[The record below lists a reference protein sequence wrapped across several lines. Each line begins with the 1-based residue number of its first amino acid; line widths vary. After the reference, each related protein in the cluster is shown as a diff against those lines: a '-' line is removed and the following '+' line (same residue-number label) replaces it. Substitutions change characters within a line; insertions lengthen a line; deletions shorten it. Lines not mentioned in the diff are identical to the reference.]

1 MTTFEVKKFN
11 LASMKPSRC
20 TLLVGKKGMGKSVM
34 MDNLM
39 YHMRDNV
46 DLGLAISPTED
57 SQKTFA
63 KRLGYTLVWTTFD
76 LERIG
81 AIIEEQRH
89 NRGALARPFKVVIF
103 MDDLGFDEKLWKN
116 KTMLDLHFNQRH
128 IDIQVV
134 FSVQY
139 VMSIK
144 PDVRSNIDYLFAF
157 NEKIGKNRQ
166 KLYENFFGV
175 FANYASFDKTMRTC
189 TQNYECLVLDNTQSS
204 SNLDDTVFYFK
215 ATLDLPDFKLG
226 APIFR
231 KLDAYCKKVGHTK
244 RPAIPGF
251 SQPKGSTNS
260 ASGPAPD
267 PDKITQVVK
276 VGGKKKSRSKA
287 PAVPPLVLEGL

>member
-1 MTTFEVKKFN
+1 MV
-11 LASMKPSRC
+11 
-20 TLLVGKKGMGKSVM
+20 VGKKGMGKSVM
-34 MDNLM
+34 IRNLM
-39 YHMRDNV
+39 YHMKDRV
-46 DLGLAISPTED
+46 DLGLAISPTEE
-57 SQKTFA
+57 SQKTFEEH
-63 KRLGYTLVWTTFD
+63 LGYTLVWTEFD
-76 LERIG
+76 VDRIQ
-81 AIIEEQRH
+81 AVIDEQRH
-89 NRGALARPFKVVIF
+89 NRGALDRPFKVVIF
-103 MDDLGFDEKLWKN
+103 MDDMGFDEKLWKN

-139 VMSIK
+139 VLSIK

-166 KLYENFFGV
+166 KLYEHFFGV
-175 FANYASFDKTMRTC
+175 FANYSSFDKTMRAC
-189 TQNYECLVLDNTQSS
+189 TQDYECLVLDNTQSS

-215 ATLDLPDFKLG
+215 ATLELPKFKLG
-226 APIFR
+226 APIFH
-231 KLDAYCKKVGHTK
+231 KLDEYCKKKGHSK
-244 RPAIPGF
+244 RPAIPGL